1 MPAGRLAGWL
11 AGRLEERGRGGGTPD
26 DCGRRCC
33 CWYACWLLIPKPL
46 RVVVCA
52 CESMVTAWFGVALVA
67 RPLDPDDDYDGA
79 DAGTD
84 YSLSRFVIAG
94 DRRALPRALCT
105 PSRFPNEATSAGG
118 VLSTNTLTGVQS
130 RGCPTPGQQLRQPG
144 NPAARPRD
152 P

>member
-94 DRRALPRALCT
+94 DRRALPRARLHT
-105 PSRFPNEATSAGG
+105 VPIPKRGDERGRRALDKHTDWSAIARLSDHRATTTTTREPSSPS
-118 VLSTNTLTGVQS
+118 
-130 RGCPTPGQQLRQPG
+130 P
-144 NPAARPRD
+144 
-152 P
+152 